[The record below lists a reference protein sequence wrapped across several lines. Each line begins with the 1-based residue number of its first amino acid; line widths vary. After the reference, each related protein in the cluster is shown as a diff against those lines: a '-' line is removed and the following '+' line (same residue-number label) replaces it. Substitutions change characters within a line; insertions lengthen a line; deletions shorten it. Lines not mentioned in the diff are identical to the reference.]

1 MGCIETCQ
9 CHNHSPFDTRL
20 TLTWDVLKLGS
31 GKSLA
36 VCNQINFNMGCI
48 ETIVHVLEERKFEV
62 INFNMGCIE
71 TGKPVRQ

>member
-9 CHNHSPFDTRL
+9 CHNHSPFDKRLTLTWDVLKPDRFSKGKISWLGL

-36 VCNQINFNMGCI
+36 VCN
-48 ETIVHVLEERKFEV
+48 
-62 INFNMGCIE
+62 
-71 TGKPVRQ
+71 